1 MDNKTRPNIKLVFIG
16 DSSVGK
22 SSLVV
27 KYCTK
32 AFPFEIQPT
41 INAAYQTK
49 IFQLADGTEIE
60 LRIWDTAGQEAYHS
74 LAPIYFQNA
83 SIAFVVFDITSRSTF
98 KNVEEWIKLVRD
110 YGNKGMMVVIVANKA
125 DLESD
130 RQIQPK
136 EYNDLADKC
145 GALVQETSALTG
157 VGIEEMFDLAVNKLV
172 EADEALQYQL
182 YVSKN
187 QVKQEQMKNSRCC

>member
-1 MDNKTRPNIKLVFIG
+1 MRPNIKLVFIG

-41 INAAYQTK
+41 VNAAYQTK
-49 IFQLADGTEIE
+49 IFQLPDKTEIE

-74 LAPIYFQNA
+74 LAPIYFQNS
-83 SIAFVVFDITSRSTF
+83 SIAFVVFDITSHSSF
-98 KNVEEWIKLVRD
+98 KNVENWIKLVRE
-110 YGNKGMMVVIVANKA
+110 YGNKNMVVVIVANKA
-125 DLESD
+125 DLEND
-130 RQIQPK
+130 RQVQPK

-145 GALVQETSALTG
+145 GTLVQETSALTG
-157 VGIEEMFDLAVNKLV
+157 IGIEEMFDLAVNKLI
-172 EADEALQYQL
+172 ESDESLQYQL

-187 QVKQEQMKNSRCC
+187 QIGQQQVAKSGCC